1 MNTNKNSKRILCYG
15 DSNTWGWVPLS
26 MGSKRYSTNERW
38 TCILQN
44 LLGQSYEVI
53 EEGLGARTTMFDDP
67 RPEFPERNGLK
78 TLSIIL
84 ESHLPLDFV
93 ILMLGTTDTKEMMNL
108 KSTDIAKG
116 MENLIKTIKKFRVLD
131 GTINPKI
138 LVIVPPIVKENT
150 KFAKKLFMGATKKST
165 ELIKLYENLCEKEKV
180 LFLDPTK
187 SVKVDGKEGIH
198 INVKNHKILAK
209 LIYNKLKN
217 I

>member
-1 MNTNKNSKRILCYG
+1 MNTNSNLKRILCYG

-78 TLSIIL
+78 TFPIIL

-108 KSTDIAKG
+108 KSTDIVGG
-116 MENLIKTIKKFRVLD
+116 MQNLITIIKEFRTLE
-131 GTINPKI
+131 GTTSPKI
-138 LVIVPPIVKENT
+138 LVIVPPIVEENT
-150 KFAKKLFMGATKKST
+150 EFAKKLFKGATKKST
-165 ELIKLYENLCEKEKV
+165 ELIKLYKSLCEKEKV

-187 SVKVDGKEGIH
+187 SVKVDEKEGIH
-198 INVKNHKILAK
+198 INAKNHKILAK
-209 LIYNKLKN
+209 LIYNILKN